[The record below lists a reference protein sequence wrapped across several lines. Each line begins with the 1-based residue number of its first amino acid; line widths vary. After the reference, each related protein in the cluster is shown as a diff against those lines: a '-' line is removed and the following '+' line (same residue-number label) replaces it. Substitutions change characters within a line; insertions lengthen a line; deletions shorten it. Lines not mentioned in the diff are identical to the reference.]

1 MNRSQVEKSY
11 KNNFT
16 LDGDVAVTDRY
27 HLLEEVSLSL
37 CSQSILL
44 WKMLMLN
51 QLGSSV
57 QLQQ

>member
-16 LDGDVAVTDRY
+16 LDGDGAVTDRY
-27 HLLEEVSLSL
+27 HLLEEISLSL